1 MLTQGSE
8 TRTSE
13 NAAFYDLH
21 LLGQKGLHSLD
32 SFAATVLVKS
42 HKVQPVEAN
51 RINHVPLHPDTVAA
65 PGARKFGCDIELAV
79 VRHYVGG
86 SRFWGLAQ

>member
-21 LLGQKGLHSLD
+21 LLGQKGLHSVD

-42 HKVQPVEAN
+42 HKVQPQGDRVKK
-51 RINHVPLHPDTVAA
+51 RVTT
-65 PGARKFGCDIELAV
+65 G
-79 VRHYVGG
+79 
-86 SRFWGLAQ
+86 